1 MSLLLTHSL
10 DDAVAL
16 MRGDLCP
23 ADRPDGFSIEGLCLW
38 RLRGIEPAPGSVSA
52 DSDTA
57 WEAVV
62 RGWWGLGLTWGLY
75 VDGDHDGIAWRFAL
89 PQMAPVAVGAIGGH
103 LTGARLLMDGDFG
116 GAAAKLQELPCRSA
130 MAGHPGVGTDARLDA
145 AMRSILG
152 RDFVLLVL
160 GRATPRH
167 AIQEELQRLDQEEQF
182 VRDEHM
188 ARPGLEHDNHARAGH
203 YLDLIEAA
211 QERARAA
218 TQEGG
223 WQVRTLL
230 AARTPADL
238 LQAQSLIHAAF
249 SQDGGKPE
257 PLRWQD
263 LGHPRGL
270 TFLRGSELAALS
282 RPPRT
287 ELPGFTLEIGM
298 RPNTPLAATVPAIFA
313 TTAPPV
319 TDGPSIGVGR
329 ILDDGG
335 HPGAWLDVPTADLCR
350 HLLVAGMTGSG
361 KSTTC
366 EHIVLELWREH
377 RIPWLVIEPGMIPK
391 YRRLLNSEIGR
402 DLEVRAVGVPQCRRL
417 SLNPMAAPPGIG
429 LAEHTAGLF
438 AILAST
444 FELVPPMPEVLAAAI
459 EQTYRNHGWDLADR
473 VPDGP
478 PPRLS
483 DLIEE
488 IDRSTQRLG
497 YGREV
502 TDTIRAGLL
511 LRLGRLSRG
520 PLALELTPP
529 TGLDTASLVDRPA
542 IIELSAL
549 PDADSQAL
557 VMGLLALQ
565 LRHHWRLA
573 GPSETLRHVTLIEEA
588 HRLLRAVPETVA
600 NAARTRSV
608 EDLAN
613 MLAEWRAFGAGLAI
627 VDQTPSAL
635 VSSVIANTGTKIL
648 HRLDHPADRELAGR
662 GAGIP
667 ADQVDILGRL
677 YQGDAVLRSDRRPR
691 PFRVRVP
698 NPAIT
703 YGAQPL
709 PSLPEPLERAR
720 PGEINRA
727 GQTPCPVCGSLGCR
741 AVLAAR
747 EPKSL
752 VGRLKSLLLALR
764 DGEDAVWN
772 WAVQQ
777 VSSASAGEAGS
788 VAPLCFLIALGRAA
802 NLPRAALEEFQ
813 ATLKPRTERTTQ

>member
-1 MSLLLTHSL
+1 MSLLLTHTL
-10 DDAVAL
+10 DHAVAL

-23 ADRPDGFSIEGLCLW
+23 TDRPDGFPIEGLGIW
-38 RLRGIEPAPGSVSA
+38 RLCGIEPAPGAVSP
-52 DSDTA
+52 DSDA
-57 WEAVV
+57 VWESVV
-62 RGWWGLGLTWGLY
+62 RGWCSLGLTWGLC
-75 VDGDHDGIAWRFAL
+75 VEGDLHGIAWRLAL
-89 PQMAPVAVGAIGGH
+89 PQTAPAAISAVPSH
-103 LTGARLLMDGDFG
+103 LTGARLVADGDFG
-116 GAAAKLQELPCRSA
+116 RVADRLHRLSFRSA
-130 MAGHPGVGTDARLDA
+130 MAGHSGVGPDARLDA
-145 AMRSILG
+145 MMRSILG
-152 RDFVLLVL
+152 RDFVLLIL
-160 GRATPRH
+160 ARATPRH
-167 AIQEELQRLDQEEQF
+167 EIQGELLQLGQEEQF
-182 VRDEHM
+182 VRDEHLS
-188 ARPGLEHDNHARAGH
+188 RPGLEQGNHARARH
-203 YLDLIEAA
+203 YLDLVEAA
-211 QERARAA
+211 GERARAA
-218 TQEGG
+218 MQEGG

-230 AARTPADL
+230 AAGTNADL
-238 LQAQSLIHAAF
+238 SQAQSLIHAAF

-263 LGHPRGL
+263 PRHPRGL
-270 TFLRGSELAALS
+270 TFLRSGELAALS
-282 RPPRT
+282 RPPSK
-287 ELPGFTLEIGM
+287 ELPGFVLEI
-298 RPNTPLAATVPAIFA
+298 AAHDGGIPGSPAPASFA
-313 TTAPPV
+313 TAAPHV
-319 TDGPSIGVGR
+319 TDESSICVGR
-329 ILDDGG
+329 IIDDGG
-335 HPGAWLDVPTADLCR
+335 QAAVWLDIAIVDLCR

-366 EHIVLELWREH
+366 EHLLLELWREH
-377 RIPWLVIEPGMIPK
+377 RIPWLVIEPGMNPR
-391 YRRLLNSEIGR
+391 YRRLLNSEIGP
-402 DLEVRAVGVPQCRRL
+402 DLGVWGIGVPQTRRL

-438 AILAST
+438 AILASI
-444 FELVPPMPEVLAAAI
+444 FELVPPMPEVLANAI
-459 EQTYRNHGWDLADR
+459 EQTYRNHGWDLAGY
-473 VPDGP
+473 VPDAV

-488 IDRSTQRLG
+488 IDQSTQRLG

-511 LRLGRLSRG
+511 LRLGRLARG
-520 PLALELTPP
+520 PLAPELTPP

-573 GPSETLRHVTLIEEA
+573 GPSETLRHLTLIEEA

-677 YQGDAVLRSDRRPR
+677 SQGDAVLRSDRRPR
-691 PFRVRVP
+691 PFRIRVP

-709 PSLPEPLERAR
+709 PSLPEPLEGAR

-741 AVLAAR
+741 AVLAAM

-788 VAPLCFLIALGRAA
+788 AAPLCFLIALGRAA
-802 NLPRAALEEFQ
+802 NLPHAALEELQ
-813 ATLKPRTERTTQ
+813 ATLKPRTERTIP